1 MLFRKDYYAQR
12 QLSAATTSSSAVSS
26 EQGEPPEDPDSILAT
41 SGSQLPV
48 PSSTSEQPVVPEEE
62 EEDEEDVIGKRKL
75 NFLFSISR
83 KKIVLV
89 NKLLICIF
97 REIKD
102 RLKLCMAHMYL
113 YFLYFRKC

>member
-1 MLFRKDYYAQR
+1 MKEKIHKASLGVKNISVVFLKKNFHYYSQIRSKNLDVLFRKDYYAQR

-83 KKIVLV
+83 KK
-89 NKLLICIF
+89 
-97 REIKD
+97 
-102 RLKLCMAHMYL
+102 
-113 YFLYFRKC
+113 